1 MKVMK
6 FGGSCLQSRA
16 GLERMI
22 ELVRAQPRPLVIVLS
37 ALKGI
42 TDQLL
47 GLLAAAVAGQPVELA
62 PLRARHLEVTET
74 LAPQRRERTEAL
86 LGERFAE
93 LERVLGA
100 VAALEDVPA
109 TARDRVLGMGER
121 LSVLLAAA
129 HLEQEEIPAR
139 VLVAGEAG
147 ILTTAEPGEAR
158 ILARSREQVL
168 SRFEREADTVYVV
181 AGFVGQDPSGRLT
194 TIGRGGSDTTATFLA
209 SVLGG
214 PALLWKDTPGLL
226 TGDPRVVGAPQVIER
241 LHYLDALELAH
252 YGLPAIAAKAI
263 HPARRSGISIE
274 IRCFLDESIAPSV
287 IGPNPTSQL
296 AISSVPEVI
305 MVDLVEAGPVASR
318 LDRDGAEPAEPR
330 PGQVLRALSD
340 FLEALAEAG
349 IAPLLLT
356 EASPSGEASV
366 VVRAAERATVERL
379 LRNHP
384 REIEVEI
391 RSGLAVVSL
400 IGSPMRGEIGFA
412 ARVFACL
419 AEEGINVLAI
429 AQTASERNIS
439 VIVAGGQDAAAVRA
453 LHQGF
458 VEGRP

>member
-47 GLLAAAVAGQPVELA
+47 GLLAQAVEGQSVDLE
-62 PLRARHLEVTET
+62 PLRLRHREVSET
-74 LAPQRRERTEAL
+74 LAEERRQRTEAL
-86 LGERFAE
+86 LDERFDE

-121 LSVLLAAA
+121 LSVILAAA
-129 HLEQEEIPAR
+129 HLEQEEIPAQ

-147 ILTTAEPGEAR
+147 ILTTAEPGEGR
-158 ILARSREQVL
+158 ILARSREEVL
-168 SRFEREADTVYVV
+168 QRFDPAADLVYVV

-226 TGDPRVVGAPQVIER
+226 TGDPRVVGEPKVIER

-274 IRCFLDESIAPSV
+274 IRCFLDESIAPSL
-287 IGPNPTSQL
+287 IGPNQTSHL

-318 LDRDGAEPAEPR
+318 LDHDGADHLPSPPSRARGRSCAPSRTSSRRSPR
-330 PGQVLRALSD
+330 PGS
-340 FLEALAEAG
+340 
-349 IAPLLLT
+349 
-356 EASPSGEASV
+356 
-366 VVRAAERATVERL
+366 
-379 LRNHP
+379 
-384 REIEVEI
+384 
-391 RSGLAVVSL
+391 
-400 IGSPMRGEIGFA
+400 
-412 ARVFACL
+412 
-419 AEEGINVLAI
+419 
-429 AQTASERNIS
+429 
-439 VIVAGGQDAAAVRA
+439 
-453 LHQGF
+453 
-458 VEGRP
+458 RPCS